1 MTHPTN
7 DDIRERFEW
16 HQPTEAQR
24 DQLLE
29 SHFLIMDVVDF
40 LLTLPDSRDRAL
52 ALTSLEDTRMR
63 INKAIVL
70 GAPMIPVSEAGHA
83 FR

>member
-1 MTHPTN
+1 MADYRDYQAEDVERARKN
-7 DDIRERFEW
+7 DLVRARFQYRAPNE
-16 HQPTEAQR
+16 QQKF
-24 DQLLE
+24 LLQVAHE
-29 SHFLIMDVVDF
+29 HVMLLVDF

-70 GAPMIPVSEAGHA
+70 GAN
-83 FR
+83 